1 MMLLIAPHTMKAKVI
16 PRRKNQPTNQALNV
30 LIKQMIHNNKIFESS
45 KAYLA
50 TSPESNDGT
59 KPNTYAPAA

>member
-1 MMLLIAPHTMKAKVI
+1 MLLIAPHSINAKVI
-16 PRRKNQPTNQALNV
+16 PRRKNQATNHALTV
-30 LIKQMIHNNKIFESS
+30 LVKQMMHNNKIFESS

-59 KPNTYAPAA
+59 KPNTYAPAV